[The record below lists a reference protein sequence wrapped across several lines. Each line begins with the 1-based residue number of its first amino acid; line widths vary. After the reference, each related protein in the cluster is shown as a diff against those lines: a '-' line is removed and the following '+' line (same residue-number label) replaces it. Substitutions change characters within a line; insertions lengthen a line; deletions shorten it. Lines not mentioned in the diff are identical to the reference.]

1 MKGKDRNK
9 LCWCGSGKKFKKC
22 HIDRENQSPIRQSD
36 FIEINKKVK
45 NKKICMAPEEIKC
58 DCSKKI
64 IKAHTISKNCNLKSI
79 ADEKNNLATL
89 KLSNLNIE
97 KAENPICELSIIG
110 INKASTYQIFCSK
123 HDAELFSVLEN
134 KNFKFENI
142 QIFML
147 AYRNLCYELY
157 LKESILDTNKER
169 RYFDKG
175 KPIEKQLSIQM
186 HFKFYDDIL
195 NVGIRDLKLL
205 KEKFDL
211 SLINRKFDCIRYY
224 SIEIDSISQF
234 MGSCIWFPIVN
245 FDNTKL
251 ADLENIKEIFNP
263 ISASIIN
270 VDNKSL
276 IIFSWLKDF
285 YNEQY
290 CMKFISSLNKI
301 PNDEKSGAILH
312 WFFSSVENL
321 YFQLSWWNNLKSEEK
336 NILINF
342 YKQPM
347 LDRFKLDKSFYKKC
361 SHMLNWNILNIK
373 HNLNFINY

>member
-1 MKGKDRNK
+1 M
-9 LCWCGSGKKFKKC
+9 
-22 HIDRENQSPIRQSD
+22 
-36 FIEINKKVK
+36 
-45 NKKICMAPEEIKC
+45 
-58 DCSKKI
+58 
-64 IKAHTISKNCNLKSI
+64 
-79 ADEKNNLATL
+79 
-89 KLSNLNIE
+89 
-97 KAENPICELSIIG
+97 
-110 INKASTYQIFCSK
+110 
-123 HDAELFSVLEN
+123 
-134 KNFKFENI
+134 
-142 QIFML
+142 
-147 AYRNLCYELY
+147 
-157 LKESILDTNKER
+157 DTNKER